1 VAAQTP
7 TTHETSQTHSPAV
20 ATQHMVPT
28 QLATLARAL
37 ATLALIAYCR
47 PPTSWKHFSCEH
59 GTRRLWSAK
68 NAGTMHRAGI
78 WSRGCAA
85 CLSPPMAHRAGCS
98 NLSATLLCSAQRR
111 QHGSRTAAGG
121 RRAQAVC
128 MGAKRRRHARP
139 TASMPAPQQPAIRRG
154 TRGRR
159 AAGSGRSYSPAFRPT
174 LSRVAVLAGKEKQ
187 RGLQEGGR
195 DAKNF

>member
-128 MGAKRRRHARP
+128 MGAKRRQHARP
-139 TASMPAPQQPAIRRG
+139 TASVPAPQPPAIRRG

-159 AAGSGRSYSPAFRPT
+159 AAGSGRSQLTSISGKA
-174 LSRVAVLAGKEKQ
+174 LARWALFGRKKEAKVFP
-187 RGLQEGGR
+187 GR
-195 DAKNF
+195 RA